1 MNSKLKLN
9 FTRLHCRSEL
19 QVEKRRRV
27 VAVQDAGALAIASSA
42 REASWSAPV
51 HWRFGIITA
60 CTWLV
65 GTLLVTAV
73 NLNLLAADSSG
84 QPEKTNIAAASGKTL
99 YTCGMH
105 PWIIQDHPG
114 NCPICGMKL
123 EPVHKQAAGAA
134 AAGKVRILYYKST
147 MIPGETSPTPGKD
160 SMGMDMVPVYENAP
174 GSPSEIAIDPAT
186 IQLMNIQTAEV
197 TCGPLRRTIRTV
209 GTIDY
214 NETALADVTTKFKG
228 WMEKLDVDATG
239 QLVHRGE
246 PLFEIYSPELYSAE
260 AEYISALNSPPG
272 DPVRQSAKDKL
283 KFFDIS
289 DAQIVA
295 LEKSREPKKTLE
307 ILAPADGFVIEKNVV
322 QGQMVDAGMKL
333 YRLADLGIV
342 WVFAQ
347 VYEQDLP
354 YVRLGQEAIVKL
366 SSLPDREFRG
376 RVTYVYPNVDEKTRT
391 ARVRLEFENP
401 GYFLKP
407 GMFVSVQIVSELEP
421 SALLV
426 PDSAV
431 LRSGEKN
438 TVFVALPGGKFDA
451 RTVVLGPEGERDT
464 YEVISGLQAG
474 ERVVTSGQFMLD
486 SESQLREAIQKM
498 SGSAG
503 AATEAAPV
511 LGTNETA
518 QGSPTN
524 AAKQGVV
531 YVCPMPEHVSITY
544 NHPGNCPICGMAL
557 VPVTPGELKQL
568 QPGGK
573 VLYYTCPMPEHAS
586 VHSDKPGKC
595 PICGMT
601 LIPVMAPPEAI
612 QQSSNLSSQTPIQNP
627 VPSTTNSPSA
637 GQPVAKQLYT
647 CPMHPDVIS
656 DKPGKCPKCEMDLVP
671 VEK

>member
-1 MNSKLKLN
+1 M
-9 FTRLHCRSEL
+9 T
-19 QVEKRRRV
+19 V
-27 VAVQDAGALAIASSA
+27 
-42 REASWSAPV
+42 
-51 HWRFGIITA
+51 
-60 CTWLV
+60 CTWWV

-84 QPEKTNIAAASGKTL
+84 KKL
-99 YTCGMH
+99 FTCGMH

-123 EPVHKQAAGAA
+123 EPVHKTASAA
-134 AAGKVRILYYKST
+134 A
-147 MIPGETSPTPGKD
+147 
-160 SMGMDMVPVYENAP
+160 
-174 GSPSEIAIDPAT
+174 PSAASSAIAVDPAT
-186 IQLMNIQTAEV
+186 VQLMNLQTTEI
-197 TCGPLRRTIRTV
+197 TRGPLRRTLRTV

-214 NETALADVTTKFKG
+214 NETALMDVTTKFKG
-228 WMEKLDVDATG
+228 WIEKLDVDATG

-260 AEYISALNSPPG
+260 AEYLSVLGTNSDASATVLREAALG
-272 DPVRQSAKDKL
+272 KL

-289 DAQIVA
+289 DGQIA
-295 LEKSREPKKTLE
+295 DLEKTRESRKTLQ
-307 ILAPADGFVIEKNVV
+307 ILAPMDGFVIGKEVV
-322 QGQMVDAGMKL
+322 QGQMVEAGTKL

-354 YVRLGQEAIVKL
+354 YVQLGQEATVKL

-376 RVTYVYPNVDEKTRT
+376 RVTYVYPDVDEKTRT
-391 ARVRLEFENP
+391 AKVRLEFENP

-407 GMFVSVQIVSELEP
+407 GMFVSVQITSELEP

-451 RTVVLGPEGERDT
+451 RTVALGPEAEHGR
-464 YEVISGLQAG
+464 YAVVSGLNEG

-486 SESQLREAIQKM
+486 SESQLREAIEKM
-498 SGSAG
+498 RGPANT
-503 AATEAAPV
+503 AAEAPFTA
-511 LGTNETA
+511 GTNETMPA
-518 QGSPTN
+518 SSTN
-524 AAKQGVV
+524 AEREGAV
-531 YVCPMPEHVSITY
+531 YVCPMPAHVSITY
-544 NHPGNCPICGMAL
+544 DHPGNCPICGMAL
-557 VPVTPGELKQL
+557 VPVTPGELRQL

-573 VLYYTCPMPEHAS
+573 VLYYTCPMPEHSS

-601 LIPVMAPPEAI
+601 LIPVMARPEAATNPTI
-612 QQSSNLSSQTPIQNP
+612 PQTNN
-627 VPSTTNSPSA
+627 PSTSDGTANPAPADTNSPAAQS
-637 GQPVAKQLYT
+637 VTKQVYT
-647 CPMHPDVIS
+647 CPMHPEVIS
-656 DKPGKCPKCEMDLVP
+656 DKPGQCPKCGMNLVP